1 MMFGLLRSPAFKK
14 VWENNVNINKTFNS
28 DIHYQ
33 MQLCLDQS
41 NSALIWVS
49 YSVRSAKGY
58 ECKVKNFFLESDI
71 SFLLYLNILFIFF
84 KNE

>member
-58 ECKVKNFFLESDI
+58 ECKVKTFFSHL
-71 SFLLYLNILFIFF
+71 IFYF
-84 KNE
+84 YP